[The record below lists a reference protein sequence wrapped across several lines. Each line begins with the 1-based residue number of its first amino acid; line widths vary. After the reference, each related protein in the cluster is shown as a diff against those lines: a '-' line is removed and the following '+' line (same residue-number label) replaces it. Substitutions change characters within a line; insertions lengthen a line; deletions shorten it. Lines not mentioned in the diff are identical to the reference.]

1 MMKYRDYIL
10 SLVAL
15 LLAACGDGN
24 NGVGEPI
31 IDEPGNGES
40 TNPVNTIPFDNK
52 YPIEFSA
59 SLDDEADT
67 RTITTTYPNITNI
80 VYGLKETGSPATVTD
95 FHDGIEDNADLKQS
109 GFGVYGYYTGKI
121 AITDTN
127 NDGVTEQPITDD
139 PLEKLIVMKNHQ
151 VFFDAENSIWKYNSL
166 RFWPGNSNYMSFFA
180 YAPYA
185 GGTDLIDETSS
196 TAKHA
201 TDNYYYF
208 NDKVRIP
215 LKNWKIEDQ
224 EDLIWGYSSETKLPY
239 KNVTR
244 LDTDGG
250 KLHWLFKHA
259 LARVQ
264 FSIFNFLDILDAY
277 GDVVTGIPTGQIV
290 PNYTGGDASVGGY
303 GTPQARYYP
312 GSGSDDPLQGF
323 YVNLFELSSGQHIWH
338 KFEDLGRRARLL
350 IVTGVTFKN
359 LITDATLIYDNTTET
374 VDDEII
380 AVPNWVI
387 NEKSDTEHLYSVP
400 ESVLNPVLFKR
411 ESEFASIDFDGTWD
425 SYPSVDVGTLPL
437 TTPGNDT
444 SKSHFFLIVPNTENI
459 EITVHYRIISRYS
472 IKGTYA
478 WSGNIDD
485 NPVPQ
490 AETRAFELKG
500 VTGTREGEGFSL
512 SATIDKMFES
522 NHSYHVTI
530 RLGKMMQVLF
540 EVTDWDDTD
549 GQHITIPSFE

>member
-1 MMKYRDYIL
+1 MKRYRVYIL
-10 SLVAL
+10 TSAVL
-15 LLAACGDGN
+15 LLAACSDGD
-24 NGVGEPI
+24 NGYNEPI
-31 IDEPGNGES
+31 IKQ
-40 TNPVNTIPFDNK
+40 PVSGGQINTIPSDNK
-52 YPIEFSA
+52 YPIEFTA
-59 SLDDEADT
+59 SMDEEAET
-67 RTITTTYPNITNI
+67 RAITITYPNTTNV

-95 FHDGIEDNADLKQS
+95 FHDGIEDNADLKQT
-109 GFGVYGYYTGKI
+109 GIGVYAYYTGD
-121 AITDTN
+121 TDISDDN
-127 NDGVTEQPITDD
+127 NDGITEQTIANPW
-139 PLEKLIVMKNHQ
+139 ERQIVMKNQ
-151 VFFDAENSIWKYNSL
+151 KVEYNPEKDIWKYNSL
-166 RFWPGNSNYMSFFA
+166 HYWPENDKKMSFFA
-180 YAPYA
+180 YAPHSS
-185 GGTDLIDETSS
+185 GVDLINSPTT
-196 TAKHA
+196 TAQDA
-201 TDNYYYF
+201 SGYYYF
-208 NDKVRIP
+208 TDKVRIP
-215 LKNWKIEDQ
+215 IKNWKIEDQ
-224 EDLIWGYSSETKLPY
+224 EDLIWGYSSETKLSY

-277 GDVVTGIPTGQIV
+277 GDVVTGIPPGQVVTNYITGA
-290 PNYTGGDASVGGY
+290 DAYVGAFGA
-303 GTPQARYYP
+303 PQARYYP

-323 YVNLFELSSGQHIWH
+323 YVNLFELSDGQHIWH

-350 IVTGVTFKN
+350 IITGVTFKN

-411 ESEFASIDFDGTWD
+411 ESEFASIDFDGAWD

-444 SKSHFFLIVPNTENI
+444 SKSHFFLMVPNTENI

-472 IKGTYA
+472 INGTYD
-478 WSGNIDD
+478 WDGTNSD
-485 NPVPQ
+485 VPDPQ
-490 AETRAFELKG
+490 TESYAFEMKG
-500 VTGTREGEGFSL
+500 VTGTRVGEDFSI
-512 SATIDKMFES
+512 SASIDKLFEP
-522 NHSYHVTI
+522 NHSYHVSI